1 MGFEPTE
8 SRLSKEEELGKGLSG
23 SGNSKCK
30 GPEVETWLGD
40 GGMFGVG
47 SRTKW
52 ARG

>member
-30 GPEVETWLGD
+30 GPEVASRNNKEAS
-40 GGMFGVG
+40 VG
-47 SRTKW
+47 K
-52 ARG
+52 